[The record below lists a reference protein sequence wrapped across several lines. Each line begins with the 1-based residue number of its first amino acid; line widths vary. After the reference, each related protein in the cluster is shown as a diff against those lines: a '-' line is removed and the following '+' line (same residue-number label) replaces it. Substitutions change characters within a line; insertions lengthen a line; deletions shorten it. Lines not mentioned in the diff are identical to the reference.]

1 MMKPKIPKLLFTS
14 LLSTFLLVGFS
25 GKEKYIELDG
35 YLNGRSS
42 ADFSAGAR
50 NVINVLDKGTRGEIT
65 EAKKLPSGNYGFR
78 LKVMSGPNQGKYFW
92 VYHNVKNSDLKMFEQ
107 IPSNWANAATLETKD
122 AEQAKAVETIRSTPA
137 RAEKEVVPQPTRAKA
152 TEQETDDVMT
162 LIAASNRKVQK
173 VGEPVCTTCLEN
185 THTATGSILKP
196 AKTRQMA
203 EACSSFMNS
212 NGELGPD
219 GQSVMSIM
227 ASPKYAQ
234 YFTADNSLG
243 GFCPRF
249 NTLSDSQKLMAWTW
263 FWTALAMEEA
273 SCNPT
278 LPHATTYKNK
288 QGQTKILNPREGYG
302 LWALE
307 RDRNVR
313 AWRGEA
319 CNNISTVEGQAR
331 CTIDIMVD
339 RQLSKGRTAKMSS
352 GSYWGPIHRGD
363 TQLMPHMRRMSQCF

>member
-1 MMKPKIPKLLFTS
+1 MKPKIPKLLFTS

-25 GKEKYIELDG
+25 GKEKYLELDG

-42 ADFSAGAR
+42 SDFSKGAR

-65 EAKKLPSGNYGFR
+65 EVKKLPSGNYGFR
-78 LKVMSGPNQGKYFW
+78 LKVINGSLQGKSFW

-107 IPSNWANAATLETKD
+107 IPDNWANAASYETKNV
-122 AEQAKAVETIRSTPA
+122 EQARAVETVRSTPA
-137 RAEKEVVPQPTRAKA
+137 RPEKDVAPPPARTKMI
-152 TEQETDDVMT
+152 EQNTDDVMT
-162 LIAASNRKVQK
+162 LIAASNKKVQK

-185 THTATGSILKP
+185 THTAKESTLKP
-196 AKTRQMA
+196 AKTRRMS
-203 EACSSFMNS
+203 EACSLFVNN
-212 NGELGPD
+212 NGELGPH

-227 ASPKYAQ
+227 ASPKYVQ
-234 YFTADNSLG
+234 HFTADNSLG
-243 GFCPRF
+243 GFCPKF
-249 NTLSDSQKLMAWTW
+249 NTLSDSQRLMAWTW

-273 SCNPT
+273 SCDPT
-278 LPHATTYKNK
+278 QIHGTTYKDR
-288 QGQTKILNPREGYG
+288 QGQIKILNPREGYG

-319 CNNISTVEGQAR
+319 CKNISTVEGQAR

-339 RQLSKGRTAKMSS
+339 RQLARGRTAKMSS

-363 TQLMPHMRRMSQCF
+363 TQLLPHMRRMSQCF